1 MNSKLPN
8 LPKLAHISDSKS
20 TPQDFS
26 INDFAFDSSCRV
38 VVACRSRSPAKGRQ
52 VGILGRVYTSWLLEK
67 VLLLRMKTPPL
78 PLLHASSNSGTSIL
92 ILYARNIQIISTTY
106 IRVVSIVVEFFKY
119 SEKATRFCKIST
131 LDLTVLRTVKSKME
145 ISQNFVAFSEY
156 MNFTKRIYCTCSN
169 LLQKDKN
176 SQIKNLFGSISQIG
190 LLLWAWFLPS

>member
-92 ILYARNIQIISTTY
+92 ILYARNIQIISTTQ
-106 IRVVSIVVEFFKY
+106 RVMPKICDYATHHAEAAYEEKKVKNQKRHIFKNLKNNIFSNFRKY
-119 SEKATRFCKIST
+119 SFF
-131 LDLTVLRTVKSKME
+131 D
-145 ISQNFVAFSEY
+145 F
-156 MNFTKRIYCTCSN
+156 
-169 LLQKDKN
+169 
-176 SQIKNLFGSISQIG
+176 
-190 LLLWAWFLPS
+190 